1 VIVPLGGQSER
12 LTRIASL
19 KTLKGRR
26 RHDRYALEG
35 PTLLHEA
42 VGAGVALEELYAT
55 QTALGEHP
63 ALARLAEHLP
73 TYVVSDRSFARLS
86 DVESPTG
93 ILAVASARLEP
104 LGELF
109 AGGTRV
115 LVLAG
120 LSDPGNA
127 GTLLRSADAFGAG
140 GAVFG
145 EGGVDPFSPK
155 VVRGAMGAF
164 FRLRIASAGPQAFAA
179 ASKAAG
185 YQVVGLRAG
194 APPLASHRWAA
205 RTALVVGHERHGL
218 GEWEAA
224 CSSFAGIS
232 IAATSDSLNAGVA
245 GSIALYEAARSNEKS
260 DF

>member
-1 VIVPLGGQSER
+1 MILPLGGQSER
-12 LTRIASL
+12 LTRVASL

-55 QTALGEHP
+55 QTALGDYP
-63 ALARLAEHLP
+63 ALARLTESVP
-73 TYVVSDRSFARLS
+73 TYIVSDRSFARLS

-93 ILAVASARLEP
+93 ILAVAPVHLEP
-104 LGELF
+104 LADLF
-109 AGGTRV
+109 GSDGRV

-120 LSDPGNA
+120 LNDPGNA
-127 GTLLRSADAFGAG
+127 GTLLRSAEAFGAG
-140 GAVFG
+140 AAVFG

-155 VVRGAMGAF
+155 VVRAAMGAF
-164 FRLRIASAGPQAFAA
+164 FRLRIASGGPQAFASA
-179 ASKAAG
+179 AKAAG
-185 YQVVGLRAG
+185 YRVVGLRAE
-194 APPLASHRWAA
+194 APPLASYRWSA

-224 CSSFAGIS
+224 LLVVRGYF
-232 IAATSDSLNAGVA
+232 DRRNV
-245 GSIALYEAARSNEKS
+245 R
-260 DF
+260 